1 MEFAP
6 MLLATA
12 NNSIGDKN
20 KHVSLEY
27 LIKLFMDKKTT
38 NLSDIDKYVIDTIQT
53 EALEQEIEW
62 FSQDYHVPMENIKH
76 VLSINP
82 YQ

>member
-1 MEFAP
+1 
-6 MLLATA
+6 
-12 NNSIGDKN
+12 
-20 KHVSLEY
+20 
-27 LIKLFMDKKTT
+27 MDKKTT

-53 EALEQEIEW
+53 EATKQEIEW

>member
-1 MEFAP
+1 MSFAP
-6 MLLATA
+6 MLLATI
-12 NNSIGDKN
+12 NNSIGNKD
-20 KHVSLEY
+20 KHVNLEY
-27 LIKLFMDKKTT
+27 LIGLFMDKKTT
-38 NLSDIDKYVIDTIQT
+38 NLSNTDKYIIGTIQT

-62 FSQDYHVPMENIKH
+62 FSQDYHIPMENILH